1 MTFMYVNLKRN
12 DFERPVH
19 SAMSTSIFSRQH
31 FLGFGTRLALAVLL
45 PLVSLGQVAKA
56 GVIKLVS
63 PEQASAW
70 ASSGEWKVLDVRPVP
85 PLDYIIG
92 HLPKAVHVSEQAFRG
107 PNGTLPYQI
116 WPERDLANLLSKS
129 GISNKDSVL
138 VYSDGVNVLGA
149 SLVAYILEKS
159 GVPQVAI
166 LDGGFSAY
174 KGQKQPVTK
183 VFPVYNA
190 GVFNPKTVPGLAI
203 SLNDVLR
210 LVGKPNVVIVD
221 PRPKGL
227 FEGTEQTFIRNGH
240 IPGAIN
246 IAWQAVTE
254 ANNPEEALKNP
265 HKFKSIDALRELFV
279 SRGVTPEK
287 TVIISCSTGRE
298 ASLQY
303 VVLKHLLGYP
313 NVRIYEGSWTE
324 YSATNNPIQ
333 TGPEVPR

>member
-1 MTFMYVNLKRN
+1 MTPFA
-12 DFERPVH
+12 F
-19 SAMSTSIFSRQH
+19 SSRQL
-31 FLGFGTRLALAVLL
+31 LGFGTGLAIAVLL
-45 PLVSLGQVAKA
+45 PLASATQAAKA
-56 GVIKLVS
+56 GVIKLVT
-63 PEQASAW
+63 PEQAA
-70 ASSGEWKVLDVRPVP
+70 AGAKSGQWKILDVRPVP
-85 PLDYIIG
+85 PLDYISG
-92 HLPKAVHVSEQAFRG
+92 HLPNAVHISEQAFRG
-107 PNGTLPYQI
+107 PNGKLPFQI
-116 WPERDLANLLSKS
+116 WPARDLANLLSKA
-129 GISNKDSVL
+129 GISNNDKVL
-138 VYSDGVNVLGA
+138 VYSDGTNVLGA

-159 GVPQVAI
+159 GVPTIGI

-174 KGQKQPVTK
+174 KGQGQPVTK
-183 VFPVYNA
+183 VFPVYNP
-190 GVFNPKTVPGLAI
+190 GSFNPKSVPGLAI
-203 SLNDVLR
+203 SLKDVLA

-246 IAWQAVTE
+246 ITWQSVTE

-265 HKFKSIDALRELFV
+265 HKLKSIEALRQLFV
-279 SRGVTPEK
+279 SRGVTPDK

-324 YSATNNPIQ
+324 YSTTDNPVQ
-333 TGPEVPR
+333 TGPETPLKN